1 MILKS
6 NMLWF
11 HFTNSVAIHSTTV
24 VNSKASLQ
32 SNFSVSSYS
41 VPPMSP
47 IPPSLQPENTTFM
60 LVLFTTDV
68 LPFVSSCPGDF
79 ISESEKHHKND
90 VSFSARVQL
99 PCDRVHHG
107 SQYSRVLQFAACC
120 HLVGV

>member
-1 MILKS
+1 
-6 NMLWF
+6 MLWF

-79 ISESEKHHKND
+79 ISESEKHYKND